1 MAFRIDQNELETFI
15 GTLLDAYKD
24 GRAGRDTIVQL
35 FKRALMAGLNGN
47 EAEFQAY
54 MRVTEETLPDR

>member
-1 MAFRIDQNELETFI
+1 MTFRIDQTELEKFI
-15 GTLLDAYKD
+15 ETLLDAYKD

-35 FKRALMAGLNGN
+35 FARALMAGISGN

-54 MRVTEETLPDR
+54 MRISEDTLPDR

>member
-1 MAFRIDQNELETFI
+1 MAFRIDQTELEAFI
-15 GTLLDAYKD
+15 ETLLDAYKD

-35 FKRALMAGLNGN
+35 FSRALMAGLSGN

-54 MRVTEETLPDR
+54 MRISQESLPES